1 MNEPVQH
8 RSPVDAGPIV
18 RLPWKRL
25 ALAAVG
31 GIAATTAVAALIAWN
46 LRQGPGALSAV
57 AGGAGAALAHAVAG
71 VMEQP
76 WKPRALGR
84 WAFTIM
90 HVSLGSILVVL
101 AWIGLL
107 YSAPQFD
114 AVSLALAAAGAWFGG
129 LLAKVAA
136 FGSFA
141 KDAESNPSRFD
152 CNHTPDATA
161 PAVEETR
168 HDVSADG
175 SRSK

>member
-1 MNEPVQH
+1 MSEPVQH
-8 RSPVDAGPIV
+8 RSPVDAGPV
-18 RLPWKRL
+18 VKLPWLRL
-25 ALAAVG
+25 ALAAGAGV
-31 GIAATTAVAALIAWN
+31 AATTAVAALIAMN

-57 AGGAGAALAHAVAG
+57 AGGAGAALAHGVAG
-71 VMEQP
+71 ALEQP
-76 WKPRALGR
+76 WKPKPLGR

-90 HVSLGSILVVL
+90 HVSLASILVVL

-152 CNHTPDATA
+152 CNHTPDAHAT
-161 PAVEETR
+161 AVEETR

-175 SRSK
+175 SRSQ